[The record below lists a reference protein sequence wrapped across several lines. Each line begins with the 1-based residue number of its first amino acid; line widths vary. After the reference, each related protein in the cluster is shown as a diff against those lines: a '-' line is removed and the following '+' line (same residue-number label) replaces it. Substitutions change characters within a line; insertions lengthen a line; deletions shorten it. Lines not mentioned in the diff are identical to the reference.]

1 MEPLFIICIQGG
13 VSQRHFH
20 RQSQKTSLRYSSK
33 NLEDVFSNFSVFYS
47 LSILVVFTIHH
58 NGQTFL
64 LSNIEYK
71 IQNPNNVPCKYTT
84 H

>member
-47 LSILVVFTIHH
+47 LSILVVFTMHH
-58 NGQTFL
+58 KKETFL
-64 LSNIEYK
+64 LCNIECR
-71 IQNPNNVPCKYTT
+71 IQKPNNVRCKYTT
-84 H
+84 Y